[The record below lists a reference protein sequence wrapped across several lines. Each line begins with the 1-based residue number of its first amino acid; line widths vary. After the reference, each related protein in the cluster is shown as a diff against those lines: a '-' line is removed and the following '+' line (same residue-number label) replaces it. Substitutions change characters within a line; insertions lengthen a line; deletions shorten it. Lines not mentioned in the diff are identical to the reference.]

1 MRDRYRQRI
10 AKHTPCACQ
19 TALVAKNL
27 GCSGNFIL
35 QNSLPQLE
43 NETYKLLHPER
54 NQRRSSVFLQDFRIK
69 NFSKI
74 VCACPEHENFLIIS
88 LLGEFFVFIF
98 SCFSFGST
106 GSAHGEESSQS
117 ICCTSDG
124 RHHEHLELSRDHSGI
139 MALWLF
145 AKHQQ
150 VKAGITSTTKG
161 CFALMA
167 QKPSHSSKGLA
178 ITA

>member
-1 MRDRYRQRI
+1 M
-10 AKHTPCACQ
+10 
-19 TALVAKNL
+19 
-27 GCSGNFIL
+27 F
-35 QNSLPQLE
+35 
-43 NETYKLLHPER
+43 
-54 NQRRSSVFLQDFRIK
+54 FLQDFRIK

-150 VKAGITSTTKG
+150 EEAFVDR
-161 CFALMA
+161 CF
-167 QKPSHSSKGLA
+167 
-178 ITA
+178 TF

>member
-1 MRDRYRQRI
+1 M
-10 AKHTPCACQ
+10 
-19 TALVAKNL
+19 
-27 GCSGNFIL
+27 F
-35 QNSLPQLE
+35 
-43 NETYKLLHPER
+43 
-54 NQRRSSVFLQDFRIK
+54 FLQDFRIK

-88 LLGEFFVFIF
+88 LLGEFFVFIS

-106 GSAHGEESSQS
+106 GSAHGEQSSQS

-150 VKAGITSTTKG
+150 VEEA
-161 CFALMA
+161 
-167 QKPSHSSKGLA
+167 
-178 ITA
+178 